1 MKKEWQLTTGA
12 SVSLYPASEK
22 YVIYFHGGGFV
33 YGTRQD
39 IPASLIALFQEQ
51 QYSVPHS
58 RLFTGAQFLVSG
70 DFGAELAKFSRIA
83 SNCA

>member
-39 IPASLIALFQEQ
+39 IPASLIALFQ
-51 QYSVPHS
+51 
-58 RLFTGAQFLVSG
+58 
-70 DFGAELAKFSRIA
+70 
-83 SNCA
+83 

>member
-51 QYSVPHS
+51 QYSV
-58 RLFTGAQFLVSG
+58 LTVEFLMAPKYTFSEILG
-70 DFGAELAKFSRIA
+70 RDGHKFK
-83 SNCA
+83 